1 MTGKVKDKSNEFPS
15 IILDSTHNV
24 QYKRNTFLGK
34 GAFGKCFQITD
45 TKNGKVYAGKF
56 VSKEV
61 VKIHKMKEK
70 LVQEISIHK
79 TLNHKH
85 IVAFY
90 GFFEDETYVYIVLE
104 LCQKRSMAEL
114 VKRRKFV
121 TEPEVRYYLKQVLSA
136 VQYLHENSI
145 IHRDLKLANLFINH
159 EMKVKIGDFGLSTR
173 IENGE
178 RKKTMCGTPNYIA
191 PEILEKKGHGHE
203 VDVWSIGCIIFT
215 LLVGKPPFE
224 ATTLEETYRRI
235 QQCKYSVPATMSTCA
250 TDMIKRI
257 LIKDPS
263 ARPTVNELIQD
274 LFFTKGYTPLSLP
287 TSCLVIVPIFDVV
300 EHTSVVE
307 REPLKQLNI
316 CNASKSAKIY
326 MAQEQSV
333 RLNAE
338 RFPFTE
344 SYNFLS
350 DLKVQLLKA
359 LNSKPTEKHPTS
371 VDETE
376 DPAAQPMMWITSW
389 VDYSYKYGFAYTLC
403 DKSVGV
409 VFVDRTKLVLMPN
422 GNNIQYT
429 DQEGSEMYFTVNHF
443 DKSLTKKM
451 RLLHVF
457 QQYIATLTKTGASM
471 PVQESDCLARL
482 PVLCN
487 WVRYNRAIVL
497 QLSNGTLQ
505 MNFFPDHSKMILCP
519 LMGAVT
525 LIDRNEAFWT
535 HRLNLIEQYGCSKD
549 LSWRLHYAVRK
560 INEMLKQMS

>member
-1 MTGKVKDKSNEFPS
+1 MTEKVKEKGSEFPS
-15 IILDSTHNV
+15 IILDSTHNI
-24 QYKRNTFLGK
+24 QYKRNAFLGK

-45 TKNGKVYAGKF
+45 TMNGNVYAGKF

-61 VKIHKMKEK
+61 VTKYKMKEK
-70 LVQEISIHK
+70 LVQEISIHR

-114 VKRRKFV
+114 MKRRKV
-121 TEPEVRYYLKQVLSA
+121 ITEPEVRYYLKQVLSA

-173 IENGE
+173 TENGE
-178 RKKTMCGTPNYIA
+178 RKTTMCGTPNYIA
-191 PEILEKKGHGHE
+191 PEILEKKGHGQE
-203 VDVWSIGCIIFT
+203 VDVWSIGCIMFT

-224 ATTLEETYRRI
+224 ATTLQETCCRI
-235 QQCKYSVPATMSTCA
+235 KQCEYCVPAALSTCA

-257 LIKDPS
+257 LVKNPS
-263 ARPTVNELIQD
+263 ARPTVNDLIQD
-274 LFFTKGYTPLSLP
+274 LFFTNGYTPLSLP
-287 TSCLVIVPIFDVV
+287 SSCLVMAPKFDVL
-300 EHTSVVE
+300 EHTSVVQ

-316 CNASKSAKIY
+316 CNTLKSPKIY
-326 MAQEQSV
+326 MDQEQSV
-333 RLNAE
+333 PLNTQ

-344 SYNFLS
+344 SYNFLNA
-350 DLKVQLLKA
+350 LKVQLSKA
-359 LNSKPTEKHPTS
+359 LDSKPTEKRPTS

-376 DPAAQPMMWITSW
+376 DPAAQPMIWITSW
-389 VDYSYKYGFAYTLC
+389 VDYSCKYGFAYTLC
-403 DKSVGV
+403 DKSIGV
-409 VFVDRTKLVLMPN
+409 MFVDRTKLVLMPN
-422 GNNIQYT
+422 GNSIQYT
-429 DQEGSEMYFTVNHF
+429 DQEGSETYFTVSQF

-451 RLLHVF
+451 RLLYIF
-457 QQYIATLTKTGASM
+457 QQHIATLTRTGASM
-471 PVQESDCLARL
+471 PVQESDCLTRL

-487 WVRYNRAIVL
+487 WTRYSRAIIM

-505 MNFFPDHSKMILCP
+505 INFFPDHSKIILCP

-525 LIDRNEAFWT
+525 LIDRNEAFRT
-535 HRLNLIEQYGCSKD
+535 YRLSLIEQYGCSKD

-560 INEMLKQMS
+560 INEMLKQLS